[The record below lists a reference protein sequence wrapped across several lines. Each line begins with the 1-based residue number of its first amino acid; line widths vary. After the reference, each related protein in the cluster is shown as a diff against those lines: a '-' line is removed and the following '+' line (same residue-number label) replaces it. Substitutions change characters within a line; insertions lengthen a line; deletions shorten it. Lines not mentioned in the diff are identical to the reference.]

1 MNDRQTRA
9 EKLFKDPRIV
19 EGKRLILEALKDHTS
34 QIQGIETPSLHDESE
49 ITAFNALRGA
59 HLYYPL
65 LGSGIGNG
73 ALVEL
78 EDGSVKYDLITGIGV
93 HIFGHSHPKV
103 VEASLD
109 ASLRDIVMQGNLHQ
123 NVESYHLTKKLSE
136 IAGLPHCFLTT
147 SGVMAN
153 ENAVKL
159 AFQKNAP
166 ANRILA
172 FDRCFAGRSLTFSQV
187 TDKPAY
193 RDGLPL
199 NLQVDYIPYF
209 DPDHAEESIHNAQA
223 ALLHAIQRYPK
234 SHAIM
239 MFELIQGEA
248 GFWQAPKEFFEP
260 LMKICKEHHIA
271 VFADEV
277 QTFARTTHFFI
288 YQRLGLQSYI
298 DIAAIGKLTQLAAT
312 FFTEEYKPRPLLLS
326 QTFTGSTS
334 SIFACQAILDLLSN
348 GNFYGEK
355 GRMKEIETRFHQHLA
370 RMEKQGLVKG
380 SFGLGSM
387 VAFTPLDGSPDTA
400 AKCAKALF
408 ANGVIGF
415 VAGSHPT
422 RIRFLVPALVIKDE
436 EIDASMKIVEEML
449 QKVKDDVSHSA
460 H

>member
-1 MNDRQTRA
+1 MNDTRA
-9 EKLFKDPRIV
+9 EKLFQDPRIL
-19 EGKRLILEALKDHTS
+19 EGKRILLEALKDHTS
-34 QIQGIETPSLHDESE
+34 HITGIQPPTLNDEKELS
-49 ITAFNALRGA
+49 AFNHLRGA
-59 HLYYPL
+59 NLYFPL

-73 ALVEL
+73 TLVEL

-109 ASLRDIVMQGNLHQ
+109 AALRDIVMQGNLHQ
-123 NVESYHLTKKLSE
+123 NVESFRLTKMLAE
-136 IAGLPHCFLTT
+136 ISGLPHCFLTT

-153 ENAVKL
+153 ENAVKI

-166 ANRILA
+166 ADRILA
-172 FDRCFAGRSLTFSQV
+172 FERCFAGRSLTFSQV
-187 TDKPAY
+187 TDKPAF
-193 RDGLPL
+193 RDGLPI
-199 NLQVDYIPYF
+199 NLYVDYIPYF
-209 DPDHAEESIHNAQA
+209 NPDNAEESIRNAQT
-223 ALLHAIQRYPK
+223 ALLKTIHRYPK

-248 GFWQAPKEFFEP
+248 GFWTAPREFFEP
-260 LMKICKEHHIA
+260 LMKICKENHIA

-277 QTFARTTHFFI
+277 QTFARTSHFFI
-288 YQRLGLQSYI
+288 YQRLGLEAYI

-312 FFTEEYKPRPLLLS
+312 FFTDEYKPRPLLLS

-334 SIFACQAILDLLSN
+334 SIFTCQAILELLSK

-355 GRMKEIETRFHQHLA
+355 GRMKEIELRFHTHLA

-387 VAFTPLDGSPDTA
+387 IAFTPLDGSSETA
-400 AKCAKALF
+400 TKCVKELF
-408 ANGVIGF
+408 NKGVIGF
-415 VAGSHPT
+415 IAGTNPS
-422 RIRFLVPALVIKDE
+422 RIRFLVPALVITDE
-436 EIDASMKIVEEML
+436 DIDASMKIVEETL
-449 QKVKDDVSHSA
+449 QKVKNDVSHST